1 LLGHLLQTEIED
13 LITSRSWDELRRAI
27 AGLTD
32 QDLAE
37 VIIDLPSEDEG
48 ILFRL
53 LPRDR
58 AANVFSYLP
67 VEYQTE
73 LVGSLSSDQ
82 TRDLLERM
90 TPDDRV
96 SLLDEL
102 PAEVTRQ
109 LLETLSTETA
119 RSTRTLLN
127 YPPETA
133 GHAMTPEYVSLRP
146 DMTAAQAI
154 DQIRRSTRRTETFA
168 TLFVVDA
175 GGRLLN
181 DLRLAVLVRA
191 DPAALV
197 GDLATGPLVA
207 IPSRATSEDVVRT
220 FEKYDRTVLPVID
233 DLGAMLGI
241 ITVDDVLDTARQEA
255 TEDIQKLGGLEAI
268 DTPYATTNF
277 VTLWRKRAGWLS
289 ILFFGEMLTATAMSH
304 YEADIQATVVL
315 ALFVPLIISS
325 GGNSG
330 SQAAT
335 LIVRSLALS
344 ELTLRDWWRV
354 AFREAASGLTL
365 GTWLGGIGFAR
376 VMVWQYLGWA
386 DYGDHHVR
394 LAIVVW
400 LSLIGVVGFGSFA
413 GGMLP
418 FALRAMKLDPATS
431 SAPFVATLVD
441 VTGLVIYFS
450 VAALILGATMGT

>member
-1 LLGHLLQTEIED
+1 MLGHLLQSEIED
-13 LITSRSWDELRRAI
+13 LIASQSWDELRRAI
-27 AGLTD
+27 TGLTD

-53 LPRDR
+53 MPRDR
-58 AANVFSYLP
+58 AAVAFSYLP
-67 VEYQTE
+67 VEHQTA
-73 LVGSLSSDQ
+73 LIGSLSSDQ

-96 SLLDEL
+96 TLLDEL

-109 LLETLSTETA
+109 MLETLSPETA
-119 RSTRTLLN
+119 RATRTLLN
-127 YPPETA
+127 YPSDTA

-175 GGRLLN
+175 AGRLVN

-191 DPAALV
+191 DPNALV
-197 GDLATGPLVA
+197 GDLATGPVIA
-207 IPSRATSEDVVRT
+207 IPTRATNDEIVRT
-220 FEKYDRTVLPVID
+220 FEKYDRTVLPVTD
-233 DLGAMLGI
+233 ASGAMLGI
-241 ITVDDVLDTARQEA
+241 ITVDDVLDTAREEA

-289 ILFFGEMLTATAMSH
+289 ILFFGEMLTATAMAH
-304 YEADIQATVVL
+304 YEDDIKRAVVL

-365 GTWLGGIGFAR
+365 GAWLGLIGFAR
-376 VMVWQYLGWA
+376 IILWQHFGWA
-386 DYGDHHVR
+386 DYGENYLR
-394 LAIVVW
+394 LAITVW
-400 LSLIGVVGFGSFA
+400 LSLVGVVGFGSFA

-418 FALRAMKLDPATS
+418 FALRAAKLDPATS

-441 VTGLVIYFS
+441 VPGLVIYFS
-450 VAALILGATMGT
+450 VAALVLGAAL